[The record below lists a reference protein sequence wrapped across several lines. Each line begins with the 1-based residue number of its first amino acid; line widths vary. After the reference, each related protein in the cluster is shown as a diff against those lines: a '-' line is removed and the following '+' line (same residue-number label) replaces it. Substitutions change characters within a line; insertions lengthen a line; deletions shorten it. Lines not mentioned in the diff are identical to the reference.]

1 LPGVPQVLADGSTP
15 PKPAPDTSTNVA
27 DHASV
32 CRTPARH
39 IAAITS
45 RGFPRSLVAVEYPP
59 GMGVVVVVTVG
70 MVVVAA
76 GVRVVVV
83 VTVEMVAVS
92 VVGWYNTTRGH

>member
-1 LPGVPQVLADGSTP
+1 MLADGSTP

-45 RGFPRSLVAVEYPP
+45 RGFPRSLVAVECPP
-59 GMGVVVVVTVG
+59 AMGMVVVVTVG
-70 MVVVAA
+70 MVVVAV

-83 VTVEMVAVS
+83 VTVEKMVAVS